1 MTKKLLLHFKK
12 NDTEKPIVYRLVKDH
27 DLVVNIFRAKITP
40 DETGY
45 LVLDISGE
53 EENIKKALKFLKSE
67 NIEINE
73 TDNGI
78 RWDKDTCIQCGNCL
92 SHCPTD
98 ALFIID
104 RKSRRMEYNMEK
116 CIQCLSCIENCPFG
130 ACSSICFQ

>member
-53 EENIKKALKFLKSE
+53 
-67 NIEINE
+67 
-73 TDNGI
+73 
-78 RWDKDTCIQCGNCL
+78 
-92 SHCPTD
+92 
-98 ALFIID
+98 
-104 RKSRRMEYNMEK
+104 
-116 CIQCLSCIENCPFG
+116 
-130 ACSSICFQ
+130 